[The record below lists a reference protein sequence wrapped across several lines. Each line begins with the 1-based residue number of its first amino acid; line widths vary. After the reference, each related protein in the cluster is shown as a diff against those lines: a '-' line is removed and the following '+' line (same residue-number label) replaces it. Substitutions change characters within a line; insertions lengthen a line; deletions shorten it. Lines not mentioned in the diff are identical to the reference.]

1 MARIELVNIRKKYK
15 ETVAVDGLNLD
26 IKDNEFFVLFGPAGA
41 GKTTTLKTI
50 AGIEFPQEGLVRIGG
65 EIVNLIEPMNRNVSM
80 VFENYALYPHMSV
93 YDNIAFPM
101 RSRLHRK
108 SEDQIRQAVER
119 VLKMMKIDGLEG
131 RKPVQLSN
139 GQRQRVA
146 IGRCLVREPA
156 VFLMDE
162 PLAHLDAKLRHFM
175 RGELKEMQSA
185 FNTTTIYVTHDFMEA
200 MSLADRIAVMNKGKI
215 EQLGSSMQMYFTPV
229 NEFVARLFGEPE
241 ITIFPAEPVSEGGV
255 LKLKTLDQEVP
266 LLPEADAAEDLKK
279 ANAEKIDVGIRG
291 VDISFSFTPQGEGWI
306 RGAVYTNEPIGNK
319 VIMTVDVNG
328 TRVRISAANNTNAE
342 LDETVYIKFNM
353 KNALYFNSA
362 GTFITRSDLRRYGAQ
377 IAP

>member
-1 MARIELVNIRKKYK
+1 MAEIELIGVTKKYK
-15 ETVAVDGLNLD
+15 ENVAVDKLSLH

-50 AGIEFPQEGLVRIGG
+50 AGIEFPQEGLVKIGG
-65 EIVNLIEPMNRNVSM
+65 EIVNLVEPMYRNVSM

-93 YDNIAFPM
+93 YDNIAFPL
-101 RSRLHRK
+101 RSKLYRRDEAYIK
-108 SEDQIRQAVER
+108 QAVEK
-119 VLKMMKIDGLEG
+119 VVKMLHIDGLYE
-131 RKPVQLSN
+131 RKPSQLSN

-200 MSLADRIAVMNKGKI
+200 MSLADRIAVLNKGKI
-215 EQLGSSMQMYFTPV
+215 EQLGTSMQMYYAPK

-241 ITIFPAEPVSEGGV
+241 INLVPVELVSEGGTV
-255 LKLKTLDQEVP
+255 KLRIQEQETL
-266 LLPEADAAEDLKK
+266 LIPEADVAEALKN
-279 ANAEKIDVGIRG
+279 ANAAKVDMGIRG
-291 VDISFSFTPQGEGWI
+291 IDISFNFSSQDSSWT
-306 RGAVYTNEPIGNK
+306 RGSIYAFEPIGNK
-319 VIMTVDVNG
+319 VIMTVDMNG
-328 TRVRISAANNTNAE
+328 SRIRIAAANNISAD
-342 LDETVYIKFNM
+342 LDQTIYIKFNM
-353 KNALYFNSA
+353 KNALYFNA
-362 GTFITRSDLRRYGAQ
+362 ETEAFITRNDVKRYA
-377 IAP
+377 